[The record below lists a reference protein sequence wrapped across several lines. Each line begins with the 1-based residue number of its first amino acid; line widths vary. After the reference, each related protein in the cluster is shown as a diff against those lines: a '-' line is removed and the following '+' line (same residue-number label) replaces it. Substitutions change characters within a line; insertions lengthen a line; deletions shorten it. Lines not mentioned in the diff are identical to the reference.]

1 MSLNT
6 GWEEIITLQYL
17 HIWKQCT
24 RVANFLVGARL
35 SPFYGL
41 PGGPVD
47 KNSPANA
54 GDVDSTPGLER
65 SRVPEGKQARVPRP
79 LKPMILKPVLCNQ
92 RSHGNEKPV
101 HHNWRKSVCHNKD
114 PLQPNINLKIIIK
127 LKSKTIS
134 KTKRT
139 SMCLSFLSCKMGVV
153 LCLSHSIPVG
163 LNMHMKLGMMPDKC

>member
-54 GDVDSTPGLER
+54 GLER
-65 SRVPEGKQARVPRP
+65 SRVPEGKQARVPQLLRP
-79 LKPMILKPVLCNQ
+79 APHGARALRQEQPPGRERVAPTRCN
-92 RSHGNEKPV
+92 
-101 HHNWRKSVCHNKD
+101 
-114 PLQPNINLKIIIK
+114 
-127 LKSKTIS
+127 
-134 KTKRT
+134 
-139 SMCLSFLSCKMGVV
+139 
-153 LCLSHSIPVG
+153 
-163 LNMHMKLGMMPDKC
+163 